1 MPAKTTKA
9 SNPASRS
16 GKLIGYARVSIA
28 DQDLT
33 LQREALKRAGVS
45 VTFEEKAS
53 GTKRDGRTELQKVL
67 SVLGGGDALVVTR
80 LDRLGRSL
88 RDLANITHEI
98 EQAGAHLKV
107 VEQNVDTSTAAGRAF
122 FGMLAVFAAF
132 ETDVRRE
139 RQLEGVAMAKQ
150 QGLYKG
156 GKARLDRERVKKLTD
171 EGVGPAAIARELGMA
186 RSSVYRLLEGSSRAT
201 AAHRQGVE

>member
-1 MPAKTTKA
+1 MRANAGKRKKKA
-9 SNPASRS
+9 GEAQRL
-16 GKLIGYARVSIA
+16 GKLLGYARVSTT

-33 LQREALKRAGVS
+33 VQREALRRAGAGVI
-45 VTFEEKAS
+45 FEEKAS

-67 SVLGGGDALVVTR
+67 SVLGEGDVLVVTR

-98 EQAGAHLKV
+98 EQVAAHLKV
-107 VEQNVDTSTAAGRAF
+107 IEQNVDTSTAAGRAF

-139 RQLEGVAMAKQ
+139 RQLDGIAMAKR
-150 QGLYKG
+150 QGVYKG
-156 GKARLDRERVKKLTD
+156 GKARLDRARVKNLLD
-171 EGVGPAAIARELGMA
+171 RGMGPAAIARELRMA
-186 RSSVYRLLEGSSRAT
+186 RSSVYRLLEEAGQR
-201 AAHRQGVE
+201 RV